1 MYWKIV
7 TAIGLSAALLG
18 CGSHQSPK
26 ASMRKVPLPSE
37 QLEQLAST
45 ISGATYLK
53 NYCNRSDLGENKD
66 IFNAVVSLAQRKGW
80 DVAHLNQSQLTERSE
95 SFYGNLVSNRDITEN
110 CTQLNRAL
118 AGILHSAYPR

>member
-7 TAIGLSAALLG
+7 TAIGLSTALLG
-18 CGSHQSPK
+18 CSSEAPTI
-26 ASMRKVPLPSE
+26 ASMRKVPPPSE

-80 DVAHLNQSQLTERSE
+80 DMAHLDQSQLSERRE
-95 SFYGNLVSNRDITEN
+95 VFYGNLVSNRDITEN
-110 CTQLNRAL
+110 CNQLNRAL
-118 AGILHSAYPR
+118 AGILHSVYPR